1 MFNNLK
7 IRIKTITTK
16 LFSKKE
22 QKPGFVNPY
31 GMTNTTTS
39 AARPV
44 FKDGKIV
51 FPQRGGKQI
60 QQNGMQTEIK
70 KEPESKKKKERPDS
84 SVVKSILEVIIADL
98 EDVSGETERRRK
110 RAEKERIDKD
120 TYQHFLELARSKGEK

>member
-7 IRIKTITTK
+7 IRLKVFTKK

-22 QKPGFVNPY
+22 QKPQFINPY
-31 GMTNTTTS
+31 GMTDPTS
-39 AARPV
+39 SRPSGLT

-51 FPQRGGKQI
+51 LPNQKQSPLV
-60 QQNGMQTEIK
+60 QDAK
-70 KEPESKKKKERPDS
+70 KEAEPVKKKKERPDS
-84 SVVKSILEVIIADL
+84 SVVKSILEVIISDL

-120 TYQHFLELARSKGEK
+120 AYAQFIELSKVKK